1 MFRGVS
7 GRPLRPYTFEQKK
20 ELHRHKLKAD
30 DMAEFTLTRFQGQ
43 TLKTGKSIDSQ
54 VNYFIKETDSIIR
67 EKTYHAEK
75 YPEDFESFQGEDKEF
90 PIERIVSDALD

>member
-1 MFRGVS
+1 
-7 GRPLRPYTFEQKK
+7 
-20 ELHRHKLKAD
+20 
-30 DMAEFTLTRFQGQ
+30 MAEFTLTRFQGQ

-75 YPEDFESFQGEDKEF
+75 YPEDFESF
-90 PIERIVSDALD
+90 